1 MFAFDTDA
9 DASAARPAP
18 TATLTGSAL
27 LDRLRAEREGGGD
40 GLAEA
45 LRDRAAQAL
54 TLGAERLDVARAL
67 GARLDRSV
75 AAYRA
80 TIQRAAR
87 EGAAVVSWTDEGGA
101 PCAVSLPQATAWRVR
116 DGLDAQGVRA
126 RLTFNCPA

>member
-1 MFAFDTDA
+1 MFAFDQDA
-9 DASAARPAP
+9 DASAIRPAP
-18 TATLTGSAL
+18 TATLTGAAL
-27 LDRLRAEREGGGD
+27 LD

-54 TLGAERLDVARAL
+54 DLGAERLDVARAL
-67 GARLDRSV
+67 GARLDRSA

-87 EGAAVVSWTDEGGA
+87 EGAAVVSWFDEGGA

-116 DGLDAQGVRA
+116 DGLDAQGVHA
-126 RLTFNCPA
+126 RITFNCPA